1 MRKVKNPVLEMF
13 EGDSILEGRGAP
25 RLSTFPL
32 VTTGGAAGVKV
43 PRAPVEIVSN
53 KEEGPFRI
61 SQISKAQ
68 QIERDLL
75 TQVKL
80 MRLKE
85 EMARK
90 NKEKSKKSSRT
101 SPRKKFSKKDPIACS
116 TLLEDPSAA
125 PKQKN
130 IKEMFEA
137 AKNKRVVEESVS
149 EASSLYEDP
158 PEDETQHNDE
168 NNCENSQENVDTN
181 NPSPLKNVMKPAVS
195 KVYKRKREDTNNTF
209 AKSLDQSS
217 QLDSPKKATKKVR
230 RFLKMNPFI

>member
-1 MRKVKNPVLEMF
+1 MF

-32 VTTGGAAGVKV
+32 VKTGGAAGVKV

-61 SQISKAQ
+61 SHLSKAK

-85 EMARK
+85 EMGRN
-90 NKEKSKKSSRT
+90 NKERSKTGRSSRT
-101 SPRKKFSKKDPIACS
+101 SPRKKFSKKDPIASS

-149 EASSLYEDP
+149 ESSSLYEDP
-158 PEDETQHNDE
+158 PEDED
-168 NNCENSQENVDTN
+168 NCENSQENVDTN
-181 NPSPLKNVMKPAVS
+181 VDTNSPSPLKNVKKLAVS
-195 KVYKRKREDTNNTF
+195 KVYKRKTENTNNTF
-209 AKSLDQSS
+209 ALDQSS
-217 QLDSPKKATKKVR
+217 KLDSPKKATKKVR
-230 RFLKMNPFI
+230 RS